1 MADKD
6 QSEHRPATRVSLTRR
21 EFIPK
26 MAAALFGAG
35 ALLSPQRLLA
45 RAVQDTAGTAG
56 MKYRTLGKTGIRV
69 SAIGFGSHLN
79 DVVLSNPVARANHI
93 RKGLELGITLFDI
106 YDHGIH
112 QFAPMS
118 EILGPVR
125 QEVVISLVAMW
136 HQSQVRQEVDYALKT
151 FGTDYIDLY
160 RIYMETDTPR
170 DEVEIR
176 YQALQQARQE
186 GKVRAVGLVTHDH
199 ATLAQMLQTYPE
211 LDYLMLPYNFR
222 HQKFAPVTA
231 VQPLSWGQAKA
242 EIHRLPAPKEV
253 QQLDGV
259 SKASSVDCQYYPCP
273 DPAFLPLVR
282 QTGVGLIAIKPFAAG
297 GLLQLG
303 LSDPL
308 VVQQLQQAELSL
320 PQAALRFV
328 LDTPEIASTIPAM
341 NSLNEVV
348 ENTGVV
354 QGEGRMSRAE
364 TELLQLWA
372 EAAER
377 AQGAYLPEKYA
388 WLEQWKA

>member
-1 MADKD
+1 MADRK
-6 QSEHRPATRVSLTRR
+6 QSAPRPARLTRR
-21 EFIPK
+21 EFIPR
-26 MAAALFGAG
+26 MAAVLFGAG
-35 ALLSPQRLLA
+35 ALLDPQRLLA
-45 RAVQDTAGTAG
+45 RAVQDISGVAD
-56 MKYRTLGKTGIRV
+56 MRYRVLGKTGIEV

-79 DVVLSNPVARANHI
+79 DVILSNPLARANHT
-93 RKGLELGITLFDI
+93 RKGLELGINLFDV
-106 YDHGIH
+106 YDHGLH

-118 EILGPVR
+118 KSLGPVR

-151 FGTDYIDLY
+151 FDTDYIDLY

-170 DEVEIR
+170 DQVESR
-176 YQALQQARQE
+176 YQALQQAKQE

-199 ATLAQMLQTYPE
+199 ATLAQMLRAYPE

-231 VQPLSWGQAKA
+231 VQPMSWGQAKA
-242 EIHRLPAPKEV
+242 EARRPPAPKMV
-253 QQLDGV
+253 QQLDGL
-259 SKASSVDCQYYPCP
+259 SAASIVDCQYYPCP
-273 DPAFLPLVR
+273 NPAFLPLVR

-308 VVQQLQQAELSL
+308 VTQQLQQTELSL

-328 LDTPEIASTIPAM
+328 LDAPEIASAIPSM
-341 NSLNEVV
+341 NSVNEVV
-348 ENTGVV
+348 ENTGAV
-354 QGEGRMSRAE
+354 QGEGMSRAE

-377 AQGAYLPEKYA
+377 AEGAYLPAKYA